1 MYNKKNKQQG
11 DDILKKC
18 ILSILLL
25 LCLLLSS
32 CQSQPGADTAP
43 STTQTPVCIH
53 ADSNDDGLCDDCT
66 QSVLVVI
73 DFYAINDLHGKLS
86 DSSSQPGVDELTTYL
101 KNARQTDDH
110 VVLISTGDMW
120 QGTSESNLTQGN
132 LITDWM
138 NEMDFVSMTLGNH
151 EFDWGEDA
159 IKDNAELA
167 EFPFLAIN
175 IYDRETDTLVDYCQ
189 SSVTVE
195 CGGVQV
201 GIIGAIGDC
210 YSSISS
216 EQTGGIYFKTGSQL
230 TELVKTESDKL
241 RSEGADFIV
250 YVLHDGNGSSATGSV
265 SDGQLSSYYDIS
277 LSDGYV
283 DLVFEGHTHQSYL
296 QTDSLGIR
304 HLQGGGDNKGI
315 THAQISIN
323 TANQNTAVQE
333 SEFIPTSAYT
343 SLDDDPVVNALLEK
357 YADEI
362 APADRVVGTIS
373 RYIGQDEARQLV
385 ADLYYQAGVERW
397 GDEYDIV
404 LGGGFIS
411 IRSPKYLP
419 AGDVTYGQ
427 LQTLFPFD
435 NELVLCSVSGRNLKD
450 KFFESS
456 HYAYFISYD
465 RYGED
470 VWRDIDLNATYYII
484 VDTYTSTYAPNGLT
498 EIERYDPGVY
508 ARDLLADFIENGGLN

>member
-1 MYNKKNKQQG
+1 MASLIDKVM
-11 DDILKKC
+11 IFLKMRVF
-18 ILSILLL
+18 SILIL
-25 LCLLLSS
+25 LCLLLTA
-32 CQSQPGADTAP
+32 CQVQPDSNPATNP
-43 STTQTPVCIH
+43 STQAPACPHI
-53 ADSNDDGLCDDCT
+53 DGNNDGQCDKC
-66 QSVLVVI
+66 SANVLVVI
-73 DFYAINDLHGKLS
+73 DFYTVNDLHGKLS
-86 DSSSQPGVDELTTYL
+86 DTDAQPGVDELTTYL
-101 KNARQTDDH
+101 KNARKTDDH
-110 VVLISTGDMW
+110 VVLLSAGDMW

-138 NEMDFVSMTLGNH
+138 NEMDFAAMAMGNH
-151 EFDWGEDA
+151 EYDWGEAA
-159 IKDNAELA
+159 IEDNAELA

-175 IYDRETDTLVDYCQ
+175 IYDRDTDTMVDYCQ
-189 SSVTVE
+189 ASVTVE
-195 CGGVQV
+195 CGGAQI

-216 EQTGGIYFKTGSQL
+216 EQTTGVYFKTGSQL
-230 TELVKTESDKL
+230 TELVKAESEKL
-241 RSEGADFIV
+241 RDTGADFIV
-250 YVLHDGNGSSATGSV
+250 YVLHDGGTGNSGTV

-283 DLVFEGHTHQSYL
+283 DLVFEGHTHRSYEM
-296 QTDSLGIR
+296 TDSKGVP

-315 THAQISIN
+315 THAEISIN
-323 TANQNTAVQE
+323 IANHHSDIREAEVI
-333 SEFIPTSAYT
+333 STSAYT
-343 SLDDDPVVNALLEK
+343 SLADDPLVEELLDK
-357 YADEI
+357 YAEEI
-362 APADRVVGTIS
+362 APSDRVVGTIS

-450 KFFESS
+450 KFFEST

-470 VWRDIDLNATYYII
+470 VWRDIDLDATYYII
-484 VDTYTSTYAPNGLT
+484 VDSYTSTYAPNGLT

-508 ARDLLADFIENGGLN
+508 ARDLLADYIASGALN